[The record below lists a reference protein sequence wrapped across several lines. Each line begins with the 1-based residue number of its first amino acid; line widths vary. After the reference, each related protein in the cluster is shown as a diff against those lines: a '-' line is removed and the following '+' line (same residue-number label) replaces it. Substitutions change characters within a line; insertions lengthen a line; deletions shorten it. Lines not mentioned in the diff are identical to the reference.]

1 MELSAI
7 EEEVVFLKAINEII
21 DSMVNFEM
29 LTLHGT
35 DPDSTVLFETS
46 THQRFFNIVLVD
58 FLSRTDKKAPVKQ
71 GSYLGALRAISVNPS
86 FIADDSVAS
95 LRKATWTFV
104 NWLEQKVGVD
114 VWLPSIDTQAS
125 IQISRLSFLKMCGDI
140 SKHNILRSVGVAEEL
155 QQTLETS
162 GTLVE
167 LGDAMLALDDFYER
181 FHYGHPQLPWQHDRG
196 VSQQHSMG
204 HLRVFAARVPTQ
216 HCMGRRQPSY
226 VSIHLSQ
233 WSCAQLRETVLLG
246 PYERGRRATICP
258 TIRGYEMAEAQVL
271 RHNNSKFTGST
282 SLNIMFLSFSMD
294 YGS

>member
-1 MELSAI
+1 MELSDI
-7 EEEVVFLKAINEII
+7 EEEVVFLKAIKEII

-71 GSYLGALRAISVNPS
+71 SSYLGALRAISVNPS

-95 LRKATWTFV
+95 LRNATYTFV
-104 NWLEQKVGVD
+104 DWLEQKVGVD

-125 IQISRLSFLKMCGDI
+125 IQISPLSFLKMCGDI
-140 SKHNILRSVGVAEEL
+140 SKHNILRSVGVAQEL

-162 GTLVE
+162 GALVE

-181 FHYGHPQLPWQHDRG
+181 FHTDILNYHGSTIAEFLNNIRWGIYEYLQPE
-196 VSQQHSMG
+196 
-204 HLRVFAARVPTQ
+204 F
-216 HCMGRRQPSY
+216 RR
-226 VSIHLSQ
+226 SIV
-233 WSCAQLRETVLLG
+233 W
-246 PYERGRRATICP
+246 ERGNPPMYRYTYPNGVAHNFAKQCYWDLMNEVREQPYVRRFEVTKWLK
-258 TIRGYEMAEAQVL
+258 L
-271 RHNNSKFTGST
+271 R
-282 SLNIMFLSFSMD
+282 
-294 YGS
+294 Y

>member
-95 LRKATWTFV
+95 LRKATCTFV

-181 FHYGHPQLPWQHDRG
+181 FHTDILNYH
-196 VSQQHSMG
+196 
-204 HLRVFAARVPTQ
+204 
-216 HCMGRRQPSY
+216 
-226 VSIHLSQ
+226 
-233 WSCAQLRETVLLG
+233 
-246 PYERGRRATICP
+246 
-258 TIRGYEMAEAQVL
+258 
-271 RHNNSKFTGST
+271 GST
-282 SLNIMFLSFSMD
+282 IAEFLNNIRWGIYEYLQPEFRRSIVWEGGNPPMYRYTYPNGVAHNFAKQCYWDLMNEVAEQPYVRRFEVTKWLKLR
-294 YGS
+294 Y